1 MILEKVG
8 ITMERA
14 IFAGGCFWCMV
25 HPFDQWEGI
34 QSVVSGYTGG
44 HMENPTYQ
52 EVCSGQTGHTEAV
65 EIIFDPAIISYDK
78 LLEIYWQISDPTD
91 LDGQFVDRGPSYRPG
106 IYYTTPQQKE
116 AAEMSKQALEASK
129 TYNKPI
135 VTPILPAQP
144 FYPAEEYH
152 QDFYRKNPEH
162 YQQYRNGSGR

>member
-44 HMENPTYQ
+44 HTENPTYQ